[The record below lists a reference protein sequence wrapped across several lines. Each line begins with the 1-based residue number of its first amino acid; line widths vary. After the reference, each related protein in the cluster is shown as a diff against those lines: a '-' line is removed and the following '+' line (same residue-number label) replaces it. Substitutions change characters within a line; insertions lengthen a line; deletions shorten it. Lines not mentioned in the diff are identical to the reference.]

1 VNTILKRCRDLISE
15 LVEII
20 HTAQSLAVKSVRV
33 GFVAYSN
40 DAIQYIEEGRG
51 VKVVLDPSVIHPD
64 EKVRE
69 EQALLKEER
78 GKDYEW
84 MESLDFFGVS
94 SYGGNSNMIRASLK
108 MGIALAR
115 ICDWD
120 DFLDVD
126 DFAKSDFV
134 TDLDGKR
141 LMLNPQRISGEH
153 GVKVIDQILQSLG
166 VSSHSIGTK
175 TKKIN
180 EFLVSQSFMAS
191 KLEELLHAETEK
203 DDGKDKDKDEDKLI
217 VKVELSGDDYV
228 GDLEKVCRQ
237 VGKHYELTTMSK
249 ITEWGIQSQ
258 IKGHDCPTSF
268 RALADAVRKLQDE
281 ELADYVDSTGTDG

>member
-1 VNTILKRCRDLISE
+1 MKTINRCRELISE

-20 HTAQSLAVKSVRV
+20 HTAQTLAVKSVRV
-33 GFVAYSN
+33 GFVAHRN

-51 VKVVLDPSVIHPD
+51 VKVVLDASVIHPD
-64 EKVRE
+64 LKVRE
-69 EQALLKEER
+69 EQAILKEER

-108 MGIALAR
+108 MGIALST

-120 DFLDVD
+120 EFLDVD
-126 DFAKSDFV
+126 AFTKSDLV
-134 TDLDGKR
+134 TEGKR
-141 LMLNPQRISGEH
+141 VKLNEARIAGEH
-153 GVKVIDQILQSLG
+153 GVKVIDQVLQSLG
-166 VSSHSIGTK
+166 VSSHTIGKK
-175 TKKIN
+175 TTRIN
-180 EFLVSQSFMAS
+180 QFLLAQSFEAS
-191 KLEELLHAETEK
+191 KLEAILNAETEK
-203 DDGKDKDKDEDKLI
+203 DEGKDKDKDEDKII

-237 VGKHYELTTMSK
+237 VGKHYELTTMQA
-249 ITEWGIQSQ
+249 ITQWGMNEN

-281 ELADYVDSTGTDG
+281 ELADYVDSTGTNG